1 MQKKRKIKKIS
12 KIKVFL
18 LEIILNN
25 LIFYKNIMQIS
36 FEKKQKSVQISINF

>member
-18 LEIILNN
+18 LEKILNN